1 MRRIA
6 YIPARSGSKG
16 IPKKNIRPLCGKPL
30 MGWMIEAALKTLI
43 SESSTMEQKYEA
55 IHSVVDRAV
64 FDKANNQLDIHY
76 RLIF

>member
-1 MRRIA
+1 MGTPAAMRSA
-6 YIPARSGSKG
+6 
-16 IPKKNIRPLCGKPL
+16 
-30 MGWMIEAALKTLI
+30 IEAALKILI